1 MKQSTLLLVLL
12 FIFLSGCVPNM
23 TPDKTVLSSFKIGNA
38 TVEHFNHS
46 SAYAETPDYITI
58 TKGNIVDTICVAT
71 NIATVTKNSGN
82 VINIG
87 FYGIPKLYTKTIQ
100 LPKGV
105 LEYTIAVDTTYK
117 KKLH

>member
-1 MKQSTLLLVLL
+1 MVLL

-58 TKGNIVDTICVAT
+58 TKGKVVDTICIAT
-71 NIATVTKNSGN
+71 NIAVVAKNPESA
-82 VINIG
+82 VITIG
-87 FYGIPKLYTKTIQ
+87 FYGVPKFYTKTIQ
-100 LPKGV
+100 LPKTV
-105 LEYTIAVDTTYK
+105 FECKIAIDTTYK